1 MSRVL
6 LTRVVKKFGDF
17 TALKSL
23 DLEVKEGEFL
33 TLLGPSGCGKT
44 TTLRLIAGFL
54 TPTSG
59 TILLGDEDVT
69 RVAPQH
75 REIGMVFQDYALF
88 PHLTISD
95 NIGFG
100 LQERGYPKDKIRQR
114 VDELLDLIQ
123 LPEVH
128 DRYPSE
134 VSGGQQQRIA
144 VARAVAYPPRVM
156 LMDEPLGALDLKLR
170 EAMQV
175 ELRRI
180 QQELG
185 ITTVYVT
192 HDQTEAMN
200 MSDTIVVMNLGEIEQ
215 MGSAE
220 EIYNNPKTSYVAN
233 FVGQVN
239 TLPGRLLGRSDGVVT
254 VGTDIGEFRCAAQD
268 GAAEGS
274 AVMIAIRPE
283 SIRLESGASGT
294 SGVSDASDG
303 TMNRVSGTVS
313 TRRFAGNLVSISV
326 SMEDGS
332 TMTLEDHPRDL
343 DVQPGEQVTL
353 AWRVSESTL
362 LTE

>member
-6 LTRVVKKFGDF
+6 LTGVVKKFGDV

-44 TTLRLIAGFL
+44 TTLRLIAGFQS
-54 TPTSG
+54 PTSG
-59 TILLGDEDVT
+59 SILLGEEDVT

-88 PHLTISD
+88 PHMTIGD

-100 LQERGYPKDKIRQR
+100 LKERGYDQQKTKQR
-114 VDELLDLIQ
+114 VGELLDLIR
-123 LPEVH
+123 LPEVY

-144 VARAVAYPPRVM
+144 VARAVAYPPRVL

-170 EAMQV
+170 EVMQT

-180 QQELG
+180 QQELS

-200 MSDTIVVMNLGEIEQ
+200 MSDTIVVMNDGEIEQ
-215 MGSAE
+215 QGGAK
-220 EIYNNPKTSYVAN
+220 EIYNSPKTSFVAN

-239 TLPGRLLGRSDGVVT
+239 VLQGKTLPADGEEVLVETPVGNIHCRSQEPVSTSSDVLV
-254 VGTDIGEFRCAAQD
+254 
-268 GAAEGS
+268 
-274 AVMIAIRPE
+274 AIRPE
-283 SIRLESGASGT
+283 MIILHTEQPENYQGNLVRGQ
-294 SGVSDASDG
+294 V
-303 TMNRVSGTVS
+303 TVKS
-313 TRRFAGNLVSISV
+313 FAGNLLNVTVALEGGVEFLI
-326 SMEDGS
+326 EDRPKDQHCNVGDTVILTWS
-332 TMTLEDHPRDL
+332 AED
-343 DVQPGEQVTL
+343 
-353 AWRVSESTL
+353 AIL
-362 LTE
+362 LSH

>member
-6 LTRVVKKFGDF
+6 LTRVAKQFGDF

-88 PHLTISD
+88 PHLTIGD

-100 LQERGYPKDKIRQR
+100 LQERRYPKKKIRQR
-114 VDELLDLIQ
+114 VGELLDLIQ
-123 LPEVH
+123 LPEVY

-144 VARAVAYPPRVM
+144 VARAVAYPPRVL

-180 QQELG
+180 QQELR

-220 EIYNNPKTSYVAN
+220 EIYNHPRTRYVAN

-239 TLPGRLLGRSDGVVT
+239 TLSGRLLGHREGIVII
-254 VGTDIGEFRCAAQD
+254 GTDIGEFRCAAKS
-268 GAAEGS
+268 GVGVGS
-274 AVMIAIRPE
+274 EVMIAIRPE
-283 SIRLESGASGT
+283 HISLESNTVGP
-294 SGVSDASDG
+294 SDG
-303 TMNRVSGTVS
+303 TVNRVSGTVA
-313 TRRFAGNLVSISV
+313 TRHFAGNLVSVSV
-326 SMEDGS
+326 TMEDGS
-332 TMTLEDHPRDL
+332 IISLEDRPRLL
-343 DVQPGEQVTL
+343 DVQPGERVTL
-353 AWRVSESTL
+353 VWRVDESML
-362 LTE
+362 LTN

>member
-6 LTRVVKKFGDF
+6 LTRVAKKFGDF

-88 PHLTISD
+88 PHLTIGD

-100 LQERGYPKDKIRQR
+100 LQERRYPKEKIRQR
-114 VDELLDLIQ
+114 VGELLDLIQ
-123 LPEVH
+123 LPEVY

-144 VARAVAYPPRVM
+144 VARAVAYPPRVL

-220 EIYNNPKTSYVAN
+220 EIYNNPRTNYVAN

-239 TLPGRLLGRSDGVVT
+239 TLPGRLLGHNEGVLT
-254 VGTDIGEFRCAAQD
+254 VGTDIGEFRCAA
-268 GAAEGS
+268 EGEAVVGS
-274 AVMIAIRPE
+274 EVMIAIRPE
-283 SIRLESGASGT
+283 RIRLESGAAGR
-294 SGVSDASDG
+294 SDDAV
-303 TMNRVSGTVS
+303 NRVAGTVA
-313 TRRFAGNLVSISV
+313 TRRFAGNLVSVSV
-326 SMEDGS
+326 TMEDGS
-332 TMTLEDHPRDL
+332 TMSLEDRPRIL

-353 AWRVSESTL
+353 AWRVDESTL
-362 LTE
+362 LTK

>member
-17 TALKSL
+17 IALKSM
-23 DLEVKEGEFL
+23 DLEVREGEFL

-44 TTLRLIAGFL
+44 TTLRLIAGFQ

-88 PHLTISD
+88 PHLTIGD

-100 LQERGYPKDKIRQR
+100 LQERRYPRDQIRQR
-114 VDELLDLIQ
+114 VGELLDLIQ
-123 LPEVH
+123 LPEVY

-144 VARAVAYPPRVM
+144 VARAVAYPPRVL

-220 EIYNNPKTSYVAN
+220 EIYNHPRSRYVAN
-233 FVGQVN
+233 FVGQIN
-239 TLPGRLLGRSDGVVT
+239 TLPGRLLGHGDGVAT
-254 VGTDIGEFRCAAQD
+254 VSTDIGEFRCAAQ
-268 GAAEGS
+268 GELAQGS
-274 AVMIAIRPE
+274 KVMIAIRPE
-283 SIRLESGASGT
+283 MIRLESGGSG
-294 SGVSDASDG
+294 SIDG
-303 TMNRVSGTVS
+303 TVNRAGGTVA
-313 TRRFAGNLVSISV
+313 TRNFAGNLVSASV
-326 SMEDGS
+326 TMEGGSSMTVEYRPG
-332 TMTLEDHPRDL
+332 EL
-343 DVQPGEQVTL
+343 DVQPGAQVTL
-353 AWRVSESTL
+353 AWRATDSTL
-362 LTE
+362 LTH

>member
-88 PHLTISD
+88 PHLTIAD

-100 LQERGYPKDKIRQR
+100 LQERRYPKEKIRQR

-144 VARAVAYPPRVM
+144 VARAVAYPPRVL

-220 EIYNNPKTSYVAN
+220 EIYNKPKTSYVAN

-239 TLPGRLLGRSDGVVT
+239 TLPGRLLGQSDGVVT
-254 VGTDIGEFRCAAQD
+254 VGTDIGEFRCAAQ
-268 GAAEGS
+268 GEAVVGS
-274 AVMIAIRPE
+274 EVMIAIRPE
-283 SIRLESGASGT
+283 QISLESGTAGSFD
-294 SGVSDASDG
+294 DA
-303 TMNRVSGTVS
+303 MNRVSGTVA
-313 TRRFAGNLVSISV
+313 TRNFAGNLASV
-326 SMEDGS
+326 AVTMKDGS
-332 TMTLEDHPRDL
+332 TMTLEDRPRDL

>member
-6 LTRVVKKFGDF
+6 LSKVVKKFGDF

-44 TTLRLIAGFL
+44 TTLRLIAGFQ

-88 PHLTISD
+88 PHLSIGD

-100 LQERGYPKDKIRQR
+100 LQERGYPKEQVRQR
-114 VDELLDLIQ
+114 VGELLDLIQ
-123 LPEVH
+123 LPEVY

-144 VARAVAYPPRVM
+144 VARAVAYPPRVL

-170 EAMQV
+170 ETMQT

-215 MGSAE
+215 MGNAE
-220 EIYNNPKTSYVAN
+220 EIYNHPKTSYVAN

-239 TLPGRLLGRSDGVVT
+239 TLPGRIHGSHGDAVSVNT
-254 VGTDIGEFRCAAQD
+254 AIGNFRCVPRED
-268 GAAEGS
+268 VGEGAE
-274 AVMIAIRPE
+274 VMIAIRPE
-283 SIRLESGASGT
+283 LIKIVPGSETTPGGDLNH
-294 SGVSDASDG
+294 V
-303 TMNRVSGTVS
+303 NGTVVS
-313 TRRFAGNLVSISV
+313 RNFAGNLVSIV
-326 SMEDGS
+326 ITMADGS
-332 TMTLEDHPRDL
+332 TMLVEDRPREINIQSGDA
-343 DVQPGEQVTL
+343 VTL
-353 AWRVSESTL
+353 SWRVEESTL
-362 LTE
+362 LIR